1 MSIKAKSKASIH
13 WFRKGLRLHDN
24 PALIEACKN
33 SDKVYPVFI
42 IDPWFAKP
50 DVVGINR
57 YAFLLQSLI
66 DLDNSLKELGS
77 RLFVAKGKPE
87 DTIPALI
94 ERWDVSLLTYES
106 DTEPYAVK
114 RDSYIR
120 SLYSKD
126 KLKISTYPTH
136 TLHDPEA
143 YIGLSGGNFPPTTYQ
158 SFQKLFDVVGTV
170 RKPQPKPTINDM
182 PEQSTANDY
191 NEDEFHI
198 PSLQEMGYNAPYT
211 MTYPG
216 GEAEALRRLQEYV
229 TSKPDY
235 VCNFEK
241 PMTSPNSIIPST
253 TVLSPY
259 LKFGCLSSSLFY
271 HELASIYKGK
281 KHSAPPVSLH
291 GQLLW
296 REFFY
301 FSSYTT
307 PNFDQMI
314 GNPKCRQIPWDHNI
328 EKVSAFKEAR
338 TGYPFIDAIMTQLK
352 QEGWIHH
359 LARHMV
365 ACFFTRGDLWQSW
378 VEGAKI
384 FDLYLL
390 DSDYALNNANWQWLS
405 CSNFFYQYFR
415 CYSPIAFGKKTDPD
429 GSYIR
434 RYVPKLAKYP
444 AKYIYEPWKA
454 PLDVQAA
461 CNCIIGKDYPN
472 PIVDHAIVSQE
483 NMNKMKKAY
492 EAGKS
497 NSNTDTNENED
508 IEQNEKPKSSKKK
521 QSQSGAMDTFVVK
534 KQKTK

>member
-1 MSIKAKSKASIH
+1 MSSKTKSKASIH

-24 PALIEACKN
+24 PALVEACRN
-33 SDKVYPVFI
+33 SEKIYPVFV

-50 DVVGINR
+50 DIVGINR

-66 DLDNSLKELGS
+66 DLDNGLKELGS

-87 DTIPALI
+87 DTIPSLI
-94 ERWDVSLLTYES
+94 DRWGVTLLTFES
-106 DTEPYAVK
+106 DTEPYAIK
-114 RDSYIR
+114 RDSHIR
-120 SLYSKD
+120 SLYSSD
-126 KLKISTYPTH
+126 KVKISSYPTH

-143 YIGLSGGNFPPTTYQ
+143 YIGLSGGNFPTTYQ
-158 SFQKLFDVVGTV
+158 SFQKLFERVGSV
-170 RKPQPKPTINDM
+170 RKPIPKLTLSDM
-182 PEQSTANDY
+182 PEQSISKDY
-191 NEDEFHI
+191 NENEFHV
-198 PSLQEMGYNAPYT
+198 PSLHEMGYTQPYT
-211 MTYPG
+211 MTFPG
-216 GEAEALRRLQEYV
+216 GETEALKRMQEYV
-229 TSKPDY
+229 ISKPEY

-241 PMTSPNSIIPST
+241 PMTSPNSILPST

-259 LKFGCLSSSLFY
+259 IKFGCLSSSLFY
-271 HELASIYKGK
+271 HELASIYRGK
-281 KHSAPPVSLH
+281 KHSSPPVSLH

-307 PNFDQMI
+307 PNFDKMV
-314 GNPKCRQIPWDHNI
+314 GNSKCRQIPWDYDL
-328 EKVSAFKEAR
+328 EKINAFKEAR
-338 TGYPFIDAIMTQLK
+338 TGFPFIDAIMTQLK
-352 QEGWIHH
+352 NEGWIHH

-415 CYSPIAFGKKTDPD
+415 CYSPIAFGKKTDPE
-429 GSYIR
+429 GLYIKK
-434 RYVPKLAKYP
+434 YLPQLAKYP
-444 AKYIYEPWKA
+444 AKYIYEPWTA
-454 PLDVQAA
+454 PLHIQTQ
-461 CNCIIGKDYPN
+461 CNCIIGKDYPS
-472 PIVDHAIVSQE
+472 PIVDHAITSQE

-492 EAGKS
+492 DAGK
-497 NSNTDTNENED
+497 NDNINTNEND
-508 IEQNEKPKSSKKK
+508 DVKSNEKAKPSKKK
-521 QSQSGAMDTFVVK
+521 QTGAGAMDSFVTK